1 MHVTDLELRSSSING
16 AVLEDVTIDGLRCTH
31 GSGFLFGCELRR
43 VTLRGRVSGLIL
55 NSTLDDPDPETTA
68 RYAQWHLER
77 MQDPEWM
84 LDLTDATGDITIRG
98 YPSRFIRRN
107 PELQAVVTAE
117 AARTLDWRAVDPG
130 RSSLRVLLHELV
142 RSDWEDVTLIAETRG
157 ARARDDLRYIQQL
170 RALGIART
178 D

>member
-1 MHVTDLELRSSSING
+1 MTILEMRSSSING

-43 VTLRGRVSGLIL
+43 VTLMGRVSGLIL

-68 RYAQWHLER
+68 RYAQRHRER

-84 LDLTDATGDITIRG
+84 LDLTDASRDITIRG

-142 RSDWEDVTLIAETRG
+142 RSEWEDVTLVAETRG